1 MALKESIKQIGRF
14 IGVLQPQQPYYDQYG
29 GYPADDGG
37 YYGGQYGG
45 QQYDPGYGQQDPYGY
60 GGRPPMQP
68 QYQPQGQPPYQ
79 PQPQP
84 QYQQPPYQPQYGGQ
98 RGGYYG
104 DEEYPTQPVQQPMQ
118 QPVQQ
123 SMQRPPQQGFGQPGQ
138 YGQQP
143 QQSQPFTVF
152 GNNQRGKHP
161 PNNVVQMPRHDDGM
175 NPRSNKHSEI
185 IVCVRSLDDCQEIIN
200 ALLESKS
207 VFINMEPADDMLA
220 QRVIDILGGA
230 SFAIRGTMTKISHR
244 AYLVAPN
251 TVDVVNSQPPAAGP
265 VFRGEFSAH
274 RR

>member
-1 MALKESIKQIGRF
+1 MALKESIKQFGRF
-14 IGVLQPQQPYYDQYG
+14 IGVLQPQQPYYDQY

-45 QQYDPGYGQQDPYGY
+45 QQYDTGYGQQDPYAY

-68 QYQPQGQPPYQ
+68 QYQPQGQQQYQ
-79 PQPQP
+79 QP
-84 QYQQPPYQPQYGGQ
+84 QYQQQFGGQ
-98 RGGYYG
+98 QRGYYPE
-104 DEEYPTQPVQQPMQ
+104 EEYPPQPMQ
-118 QPVQQ
+118 QPMQSMQQPMQQ
-123 SMQRPPQQGFGQPGQ
+123 SMQRPAQQSFGKPGPGQ

-143 QQSQPFTVF
+143 QQPQPLSVF
-152 GNNQRGKHP
+152 GGNQRGNHP
-161 PNNVVQMPRHDDGM
+161 PNNVVQMPRQDDMGM
-175 NPRSNKHSEI
+175 PRSNKHSEI
-185 IVCVRSLDDCQEIIN
+185 IVCVRTLDDCQEIIN
-200 ALLESKS
+200 ALLEHKS

-251 TVDVVNSQPPAAGP
+251 TVDVVNSQPPMAGP
-265 VFRGEFSAH
+265 AFRGEFSAH